1 MTSPSLLLDLLLRNE
16 SAVVAESFEGMKR
29 CRLVHYEAV
38 GAEEMRRRV
47 EGLYALLRDAV
58 AERDLEPVLAFG
70 RDTARQ
76 RYAEGVDL
84 QEVQSA
90 INSLE
95 EAVWRRIVK
104 EVPPDG
110 LAEALGLVSTVL
122 GVCKDTMASTYVA
135 LATRRH
141 AASLDMKALFRG
153 TQNRF
158 YNSGGVSE

>member
-1 MTSPSLLLDLLLRNE
+1 MTSPSLLLDLLLRDE
-16 SAVVAESFEGMKR
+16 SAILAESFEGMKR
-29 CRLVHYEAV
+29 CRLTHYEAA
-38 GAEEMRRRV
+38 GDEEIRRRL

-58 AERDLEPVLAFG
+58 AERDLEPVLSFG
-70 RDTARQ
+70 RETAR
-76 RYAEGVDL
+76 RRWAEGIDL

-90 INSLE
+90 INVLE

-104 EVPPDG
+104 DVPPDG

-122 GVCKDTMASTYVA
+122 GVCKDTMASTYVG

-158 YNSGGVSE
+158 YNSGGMSE

>member
-1 MTSPSLLLDLLLRNE
+1 MTSPSPLIDLLQRDETAILSE
-16 SAVVAESFEGMKR
+16 SYEGMAR
-29 CRLVHYEAV
+29 CRLIHYEAA
-38 GAEEMRRRV
+38 GTEEVRRR
-47 EGLYALLRDAV
+47 LARLFALLLTAIR
-58 AERDLEPVLAFG
+58 ERDLEPVLSYA
-70 RDTARQ
+70 RETAQQ
-76 RYAEGVDL
+76 RFAEGIDL
-84 QEVQSA
+84 HEVQSA
-90 INSLE
+90 INVLE

-141 AASLDMKALFRG
+141 AASLDMSALFRG

-158 YNSGGVSE
+158 YTNTTD

>member
-1 MTSPSLLLDLLLRNE
+1 MTSPSLLLDLLLRDE
-16 SAVVAESFEGMKR
+16 STLLAESFEGMKR
-29 CRLVHYEAV
+29 CRLVHYEAA
-38 GAEEMRRRV
+38 GDEEIRRRL
-47 EGLYALLRDAV
+47 EGLYALLRGAV

-70 RDTARQ
+70 RETAR
-76 RYAEGVDL
+76 RRWAEGVDL

-90 INSLE
+90 INALE

-104 EVPPDG
+104 DVPPAG

-122 GVCKDTMASTYVA
+122 GVCKDTMASTYVG
-135 LATRRH
+135 LATRQH

-158 YNSGGVSE
+158 YNSGGVTE